1 MGYLTPAALNRVSR
15 GDRCEVSGL
24 MYSWACEG
32 PYAVFQPGSSQC
44 VSLEAKQP
52 RCQNLIAQCQRTN
65 SRFACVPAGLYCWQ
79 LFNDIQN
86 LGVNVYDVR
95 RKCNRD
101 KNADGPVSRLHAS

>member
-1 MGYLTPAALNRVSR
+1 
-15 GDRCEVSGL
+15 

-52 RCQNLIAQCQRTN
+52 RCQNLIASCQRTN

-79 LFNDIQN
+79 LFNDIQQ

-101 KNADGPVSRLHAS
+101 KDADGPVRLSSGVAIRSISRVRKFGS